1 MLRRPKV
8 QKAGSMTISPMDRQT
23 WQPQFRAGL
32 TRLRLYA
39 RPGLR
44 SFLAAKFRHFGNIWC
59 DQSGVEF
66 SAKRAANLMPF
77 SSQEGWR
84 TLHDHM
90 FAGDNFAGKG
100 FLAMYLIWHGKHLRM
115 G

>member
-1 MLRRPKV
+1 VFVEDFMHGQASAPF
-8 QKAGSMTISPMDRQT
+8 RQ
-23 WQPQFRAGL
+23 PSFVIPG
-32 TRLRLYA
+32 TR
-39 RPGLR
+39 
-44 SFLAAKFRHFGNIWC
+44 WC

-84 TLHDHM
+84 TLHNHM
-90 FAGDNFAGKG
+90 FAGDNFTGKG
-100 FLAMYLIWHGKHLRM
+100 FLAMYLIRHGKHLRM